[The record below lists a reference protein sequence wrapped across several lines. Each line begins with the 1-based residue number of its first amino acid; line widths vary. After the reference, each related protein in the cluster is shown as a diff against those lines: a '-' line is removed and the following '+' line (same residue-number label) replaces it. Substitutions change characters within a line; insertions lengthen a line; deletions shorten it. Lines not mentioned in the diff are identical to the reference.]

1 MELFGVTPHI
11 ERICQR
17 LAAQGYWALAPDF
30 FHRSGPRQSLP
41 YDADGRARGFAC
53 LDRLNQ
59 RAVLDDVAAALRYVR
74 AQPECSGRVGAAGF
88 SIGGHIAFLAAAQAD
103 IAACACFYAG
113 WLDDAEFALSRGGVP
128 ALTLAPDIAARGTPL
143 QYFVG
148 EQDALVGAPQRAA
161 IARALE
167 RAGV

>member
-1 MELFGVTPHI
+1 MTTATRHGWVELPVASGPAPSAYSARPEGDGPWPAVLVGMELFGVTPHI

-88 SIGGHIAFLAAAQAD
+88 SIGGHIAFLAAA
-103 IAACACFYAG
+103 
-113 WLDDAEFALSRGGVP
+113 
-128 ALTLAPDIAARGTPL
+128 
-143 QYFVG
+143 
-148 EQDALVGAPQRAA
+148 
-161 IARALE
+161 
-167 RAGV
+167 